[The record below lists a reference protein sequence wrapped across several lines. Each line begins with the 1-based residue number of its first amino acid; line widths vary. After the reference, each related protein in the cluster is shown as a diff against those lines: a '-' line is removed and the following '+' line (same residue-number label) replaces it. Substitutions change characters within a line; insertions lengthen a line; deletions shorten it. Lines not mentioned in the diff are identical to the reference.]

1 VIGGPEN
8 ALAPNE
14 VDGAHGRSL
23 ECTKWYASHPS
34 PLLMQGATIRLR
46 PTASVE
52 VHKRSAIVF
61 EDLNYEELK
70 RRANV
75 RLPDRVVATLESR
88 GKRRSVS
95 AGEILYRVDDRQ
107 YSFVHAISATLQVR
121 DPDGLVLGV
130 MEPGQFT
137 GEFGMLLGQTAF
149 ADCVAIASGEVLLV
163 SPQTIAE
170 LVQIDPEV
178 SDVLLPAFAARRL
191 LLMQRQQGTLTIV
204 GMEGAPGLQRLLEYA
219 ERNRIPYRWLN
230 PADSS
235 QRSEIEARG
244 LDGSGVKVVVRGRH
258 VLREPPVA
266 EVARALGVELAAGHH
281 EPADLIIAG
290 AGPAGFSAAV
300 YGASEGLRTTLF
312 DDVAI
317 GGQSA
322 ASSRIEN
329 FLGFPTGVSGADLA
343 FRAEL
348 QAIKFGARV
357 VVPRRAQSLQRSD
370 RPGFYEVTLDDGSRV
385 LGRSVVVATGARY
398 RKLGVP
404 GEERFQGAGLYYAAT
419 ELEARTCKDQE
430 VVVVGGGNSAGQ
442 AAMFLASRAACVRL
456 VHRGR
461 VLSDSMSQYLIDRLH
476 HAANVSIE
484 TGSQVIELS
493 GDEHLRALKIS
504 DAGGLLVERHVGGL
518 FIMIGADPCTGWLK
532 GAVRLDDRGFILT
545 GEACGAAAPTPLNVF
560 QTSLAGVFAV
570 GDVRSGSVK
579 RVASAVGE
587 GSVVVQAIHARLAS
601 FRQAEARGPVTL

>member
-1 VIGGPEN
+1 
-8 ALAPNE
+8 
-14 VDGAHGRSL
+14 
-23 ECTKWYASHPS
+23 
-34 PLLMQGATIRLR
+34 
-46 PTASVE
+46 
-52 VHKRSAIVF
+52 VF

-70 RRANV
+70 RRANS
-75 RLPDRVVATLESR
+75 RLPDRVVATLEAH
-88 GKRRSVS
+88 GERRSV
-95 AGEILYRVDDRQ
+95 ADGETLYRVEDRQ
-107 YSFVHAISATLQVR
+107 YPLVYAISATLQIR
-121 DPDGLVLGV
+121 DPDGMVLGL

-137 GEFGMLLGQTAF
+137 GELALLFGQTAF
-149 ADCVAIASGEVLLV
+149 ADCIAVTPGEVLLV
-163 SPQTIAE
+163 APTTIAE
-170 LVQIDPEV
+170 LVQVNPEV

-191 LLMQRQQGTLTIV
+191 LLMQRQQGTLTLV
-204 GMEGAPGLQRLLEYA
+204 GHEGAPALQRLLEYA

-230 PADSS
+230 PADPV
-235 QRSEIEARG
+235 QKEEIRARA
-244 LDGSGVKVVVRGRH
+244 LEGSAVKVMVRGRH
-258 VLREPPVA
+258 VLQEPSVA
-266 EVARALGVELAAGHH
+266 EVARALGLELAADDSD
-281 EPADLIIAG
+281 PVDLIIAG

-300 YGASEGLRTTLF
+300 YGASEGLRTILF

-357 VVPRRAQSLQRSD
+357 AVPRRAEKLQPST
-370 RPGFYEVTLDDGSRV
+370 RPGYYEVTLDDGTTL
-385 LGRSVVVATGARY
+385 LGRSVVIATGARY
-398 RKLGVP
+398 RKLAVP
-404 GEERFQGAGLYYAAT
+404 EEERFQGAGLYYAAT
-419 ELEARTCKDQE
+419 ELEARTCKGQE

-442 AAMFLASRAACVRL
+442 AAMFLASRASCVRL

-461 VLSDSMSQYLIDRLH
+461 DLSDSMSKYLIERLR

-484 TGSQVIELS
+484 TRSQVVELS
-493 GDEHLRALKIS
+493 GDEHLRTVQIRDGEGRVVPRS
-504 DAGGLLVERHVGGL
+504 VGGL

-532 GAVRLDDRGFILT
+532 DALRLDDRGFVRT
-545 GEACGAAAPTPLNVF
+545 GEDCGPDASVPFNVF
-560 QTSLAGVFAV
+560 QTNLAGVFAV

-601 FRQAEARGPVTL
+601 VRQAEGVRVVNKD

>member
-1 VIGGPEN
+1 
-8 ALAPNE
+8 
-14 VDGAHGRSL
+14 
-23 ECTKWYASHPS
+23 
-34 PLLMQGATIRLR
+34 
-46 PTASVE
+46 
-52 VHKRSAIVF
+52 VF

-70 RRANV
+70 RRANS
-75 RLPDRVVATLESR
+75 RLPDRVIATLEAH
-88 GKRRSVS
+88 GERRSV
-95 AGEILYRVDDRQ
+95 AGGEILYRVEDRQ
-107 YSFVHAISATLQVR
+107 YPLVYAISATLQIR
-121 DPDGLVLGV
+121 DPDGMVLGV

-137 GEFGMLLGQTAF
+137 GELALLFGQTAF
-149 ADCVAIASGEVLLV
+149 ADCVAVTPGEVLLV
-163 SPQTIAE
+163 APQTIAE
-170 LVQIDPEV
+170 LVQVDPEV

-191 LLMQRQQGTLTIV
+191 LLMQRQQGTLTLV
-204 GMEGAPGLQRLLEYA
+204 GHEGAPALQRLLEYA

-230 PADSS
+230 PADPV
-235 QRSEIEARG
+235 QKEEIRARA
-244 LDGSGVKVVVRGRH
+244 LEGSVVKVVVRGRH
-258 VLREPPVA
+258 VLQEPSVA
-266 EVARALGVELAAGHH
+266 KVARALGLELAAGDSD
-281 EPADLIIAG
+281 PVDLIIAG

-300 YGASEGLRTTLF
+300 YGASEGLRTILF

-343 FRAEL
+343 FRAQL

-357 VVPRRAQSLQRSD
+357 AVPRRAEKLQPST
-370 RPGFYEVTLDDGSRV
+370 RPGYYEVTLDDGTNL
-385 LGRSVVVATGARY
+385 LGRSVVIATGARY

-404 GEERFQGAGLYYAAT
+404 EEERFQGAGLYYAAT
-419 ELEARTCKDQE
+419 ELEARTCKGQE

-442 AAMFLASRAACVRL
+442 AAMFLASRASCVHL

-461 VLSDSMSQYLIDRLH
+461 DLSDGMSQYLVERLR

-484 TGSQVIELS
+484 TRSQVVELS
-493 GDEHLRALKIS
+493 GDEHLRTVKIRDGEGRVVARS
-504 DAGGLLVERHVGGL
+504 VGGL

-532 GAVRLDDRGFILT
+532 DAVLLDVHGFVRT
-545 GEACGAAAPTPLNVF
+545 GEDCGPDASVPFNVF
-560 QTSLAGVFAV
+560 QTNLPGVFAV

-601 FRQAEARGPVTL
+601 LRQAEAPEPVTL

>member
-1 VIGGPEN
+1 
-8 ALAPNE
+8 
-14 VDGAHGRSL
+14 
-23 ECTKWYASHPS
+23 
-34 PLLMQGATIRLR
+34 M
-46 PTASVE
+46 
-52 VHKRSAIVF
+52 F

-70 RRANV
+70 RRANE
-75 RLPDRVVATLESR
+75 RLPDRVVATLEAR
-88 GKRRSVS
+88 GERRSVA
-95 AGEILYRVDDRQ
+95 AGEALYRTDDRQ
-107 YSFVHAISATLQVR
+107 YPFVYAISATLQIR

-130 MEPGQFT
+130 MDPGQFT
-137 GEFGMLLGQTAF
+137 GELALLFGQTAF
-149 ADCVAIASGEVLLV
+149 ADCVAVKPGEVLV
-163 SPQTIAE
+163 VAPQTIAE
-170 LVQIDPEV
+170 LVQVAPEV

-191 LLMQRQQGTLTIV
+191 LLMQRQQGTLMIV
-204 GMEGAPGLQRLLEYA
+204 GREGSPVLQRLIEFA
-219 ERNRIPYRWLN
+219 ERNRIPYRWLD
-230 PADSS
+230 PADPA
-235 QRSEIEARG
+235 QEEQIRARA
-244 LDGSGVKVVVRGRH
+244 LKPSGVQVVVRGRH
-258 VLREPPVA
+258 VLHEPSVA
-266 EVARALGVELAAGHH
+266 EVARALGLELAAEHS
-281 EPADLIIAG
+281 EPVDLIIAG

-300 YGASEGLRTTLF
+300 YGASEGLRTILF

-357 VVPRRAQSLQRSD
+357 ALPRRAQKLQRST
-370 RPGFYEVTLDDGSRV
+370 RSGYYEVTLDDGTSL
-385 LGRSVVVATGARY
+385 LGRAVVIATGARY

-404 GEERFQGAGLYYAAT
+404 DEERFQGAGLYYAAT

-442 AAMFLASRAACVRL
+442 AAMFLASRASCVRL

-461 VLSDSMSQYLIDRLH
+461 DLANSMSQYLIERLR
-476 HAANVSIE
+476 HAANVRIE
-484 TGSQVIELS
+484 TASQVIELA
-493 GDEHLRALKIS
+493 GDEHLRSIKIL
-504 DAGGLLVERHVGGL
+504 DGEGHVAERTVGGL

-532 GAVRLDDRGFILT
+532 DAVRLDDRGFILT
-545 GEACGAAAPTPLNVF
+545 GEDCGADAAVPFNVF
-560 QTSLAGVFAV
+560 QTNLPGVFAV

-601 FRQAEARGPVTL
+601 LRQAEAREPVTL